1 MIYPQYR
8 VIKKPHY
15 YKFKKNPQNVVHNQE
30 KSLIKANSKMAH
42 MLNLIDKDFKLII
55 MNIFKQGRENIILLT
70 ADRKS

>member
-1 MIYPQYR
+1 
-8 VIKKPHY
+8 
-15 YKFKKNPQNVVHNQE
+15 
-30 KSLIKANSKMAH
+30 MAH